1 MYNETTKENGGAAL
15 KITIHEDPS
24 IEETEIH
31 IKCAQMTDELRD
43 MIAGMGLVGH
53 TFAGERQGETFFIPI
68 KEIFYF
74 ESVDGEIFF
83 YTEKHTYKSTAKLY
97 QIEQS
102 LQNLKFARI
111 SKTVIANLSKMRSIK
126 NSENSRLIAT
136 LTNNEKLL
144 VSRQY
149 VSEIKKKLGV

>member
-1 MYNETTKENGGAAL
+1 M

-24 IEETEIH
+24 ITETEIL

-68 KEIFYF
+68 KDIFYF

-83 YTEKHTYKSTAKLY
+83 YTEKQTYKSTAKLY

-111 SKTVIANLSKMRSIK
+111 SKTVIASLSKMRSIK

-136 LTNNEKLL
+136 LTNDEKLL